1 MIAALLDH
9 LWQSTLFAGAVT
21 LLMPLFRRQSAS
33 LRYWLWF
40 TASMKFL
47 FPFALL
53 TMLGRHILS
62 AMTPAVGE
70 PVLAAIRPAA
80 APFAAIA
87 APLAGPAPAHIPAID
102 LAAAVWCAGL
112 AAFALIGLSRWL
124 DLRAILK
131 DADPLPLNAPVPV
144 KSAPSFLE
152 PGLVGIWQPIILL
165 PVGLTQHL
173 TPAELDAVLAH
184 ELCHL
189 RRRDNLLA
197 GLHMMAEALFWFHPL
212 VWWIG
217 NRLCEER
224 ERACDESVV
233 AGGAR
238 PLVYAEG
245 ILKTCR
251 FYVQSPLACASGVTG
266 ADLKL
271 RVRAIVAGQPVVN
284 LHPAKAMLLALAGT
298 AAVMLPLSAG
308 LLGPTLLGS
317 SPGSRIAAHITA
329 VLADPQV
336 QAPAAAPP
344 APAPDFNVA
353 NHKRRHAP
361 MTAAMPPPA
370 QANVLVI
377 VRMPTIRIDTV
388 LDTHLPAIAA
398 AVSPEPEDAVIC
410 RKPQQLVNSRLAG
423 PEVCLHASHWS
434 KLRTD
439 GLDVSPDGKNIIRA
453 DYEKQKTLLGTAC
466 PPPPIPGAT
475 SGWSGGYAACF

>member
-1 MIAALLDH
+1 
-9 LWQSTLFAGAVT
+9 
-21 LLMPLFRRQSAS
+21 
-33 LRYWLWF
+33 
-40 TASMKFL
+40 MKFL

-53 TMLGRHILS
+53 TMLGRRIM
-62 AMTPAVGE
+62 AVMTPGVAA

-87 APLAGPAPAHIPAID
+87 APLAAPAPAHIPAID

-112 AAFALIGLSRWL
+112 AAIALICLSRWL
-124 DLRAILK
+124 ELRATLR
-131 DADPLPLNAPVPV
+131 DADLLPLDGPVPV

-152 PGLVGIWQPIILL
+152 PGLVGFWRPVILL
-165 PVGLTQHL
+165 PVGLIQHL

-197 GLHMMAEALFWFHPL
+197 ALHMLVEGLFWFHPL

-217 NRLCEER
+217 SRLCEER
-224 ERACDESVV
+224 ERACDENVV

-271 RVRAIVAGQPVVN
+271 RVRAIVADQPVLA
-284 LHPAKAMLLALAGT
+284 LHPAKAMLLAFAGA

-308 LLGPTLLGS
+308 LLRS
-317 SPGSRIAAHITA
+317 SPVSGIAAHIA
-329 VLADPQV
+329 AALSAPQM
-336 QAPAAAPP
+336 QAPAVMPA
-344 APAPDFNVA
+344 APAPRFNVPH
-353 NHKRRHAP
+353 HKHRHAR
-361 MTAAMPPPA
+361 MTAAMPPPG
-370 QANVLVI
+370 QANMPMI
-377 VRMPTIRIDTV
+377 VRTPTIRIDTV

-398 AVSPEPEDAVIC
+398 PVSVEPEDAVIC
-410 RKPQQLVNSRLAG
+410 RTRQRLVNSRLAG
-423 PEVCLHASHWS
+423 PEVCLHASQWDN
-434 KLRTD
+434 LRAA

-453 DYEKQKTLLGTAC
+453 DYEKQKTLLGISC

-475 SGWSGGYAACF
+475 SGWTGGIAACF